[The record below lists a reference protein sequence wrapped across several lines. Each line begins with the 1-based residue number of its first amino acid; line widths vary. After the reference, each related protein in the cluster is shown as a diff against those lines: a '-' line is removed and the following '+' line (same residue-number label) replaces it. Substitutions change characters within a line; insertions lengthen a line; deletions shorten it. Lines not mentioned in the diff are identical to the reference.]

1 MVDGVRERPQLKIE
15 IPANRYDML
24 CIEGIALNLNVFRG
38 RMTLPHFKLVP
49 PSGGKLETMI
59 VHESVGKT
67 IQCGD
72 ILTPQT
78 TQVRPLVSC
87 AILRNIKFT
96 KERYDSFIS
105 LQDKLHAN
113 LARQRTLVSIGTHDL
128 DTIKGPF
135 HYAAETPEK
144 IKFIPLNQTKEI
156 NAAQLMTFY
165 EKDKHLNKFLHIIRD
180 KPVYPVI
187 RDASG
192 TVLSLPPIINGEH
205 SKITLKTVNVL
216 IEITAV
222 DKAKVEIVNKILVAM
237 FSRYCAEPFTVEPV
251 RVESPHN
258 GETRMTPDLAPR
270 AMTASVAYI
279 NSCTGLALSAAEQSA
294 LLRRMGIAAR
304 ADKADDKTLQLAVAI
319 TRADVLH
326 QADVMEDVAVAYGF
340 NKLPRHYA
348 PSAAGAAAVGAALPL
363 NKLADIT
370 RHEAARAGWREALPL
385 ILCSHDENFAWLR
398 RPDDGTRAVRPLN
411 PKSAEYQVVRTSLVP
426 GLLKTVRENRH
437 RPLPVKIFEASDVV
451 LKDGSKER
459 KTRNERR
466 FAAAFCGKTSGFEV
480 VHGLLDRLMLTLGV
494 PFLVERSEHK
504 VGYWIENLD
513 RKWSAIGLWALTSA
527 DPTFFEGHAASIHVN
542 VKDHEGKLQNYVVG
556 EFGILHPAVLKNF
569 ELV

>member
-1 MVDGVRERPQLKIE
+1 M
-15 IPANRYDML
+15 
-24 CIEGIALNLNVFRG
+24 
-38 RMTLPHFKLVP
+38 
-49 PSGGKLETMI
+49 
-59 VHESVGKT
+59 
-67 IQCGD
+67 
-72 ILTPQT
+72 
-78 TQVRPLVSC
+78 QVRPLVSC

-96 KERYDSFIS
+96 KERYDSFIA

-135 HYAAETPEK
+135 TYSAEPPEK
-144 IKFIPLNQTKEI
+144 IKFIPLNQTKEM

-165 EKDKHLNKFLHIIRD
+165 EKDKHLGKFLHIIRD

-205 SKITLKTVNVL
+205 SKITLKTTNVL

-251 RVESPHN
+251 QVQSPHN
-258 GETRMTPDLAPR
+258 GETRKTPDLKPR
-270 AMTASVAYI
+270 PMTASVAYI
-279 NSCTGLALSAAEQSA
+279 NSCTGLTLSAAEQSA
-294 LLRRMGIAAR
+294 LLGRMGLAAKPDKSS
-304 ADKADDKTLQLAVAI
+304 ADVLRLDVPI

-326 QADVMEDVAVAYGF
+326 QADIMEDVAVAYGF
-340 NKLPRHYA
+340 NNLPRHYA

-363 NKLADIT
+363 NKLADIA
-370 RHEAARAGWREALPL
+370 RNEAARAGWREALPL

-398 RPDDGTRAVRPLN
+398 RADDGTTAVRLLN

-426 GLLKTVRENRH
+426 GLLKTLRENRH

-451 LKDGSKER
+451 FKDATKER
-459 KTRNERR
+459 KTRNQRN
-466 FAAAFCGKTSGFEV
+466 FAAAFCGKTSGFEL
-480 VHGLLDRLMLTLGV
+480 VHGLLDRVMLTLGV
-494 PFLVERSEHK
+494 PFLVDASEDK
-504 VGYWIENLD
+504 VGYWIE
-513 RKWSAIGLWALTSA
+513 GLEREFPSLL
-527 DPTFFEGHAASIHVN
+527 
-542 VKDHEGKLQNYVVG
+542 GKG
-556 EFGILHPAVLKNF
+556 D
-569 ELV
+569 